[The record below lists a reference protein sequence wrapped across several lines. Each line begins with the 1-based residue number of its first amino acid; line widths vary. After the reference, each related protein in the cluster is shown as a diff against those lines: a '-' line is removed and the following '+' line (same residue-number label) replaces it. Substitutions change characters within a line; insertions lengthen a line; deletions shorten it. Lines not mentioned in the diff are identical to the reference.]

1 MPEHHPHHT
10 TTPKQKYLV
19 FGFLGFAILVL
30 AGVLFLALGH
40 SRISFT
46 WTPQT
51 VEAKST
57 LTAAATPVD
66 EDVPA
71 AFIEKIVEVEQ
82 AFQAETKPVQKPTE
96 ATAFIGKAR
105 GKIKIINNNSKV
117 QPLMATT
124 RFKSPDGLIFRIQER
139 VNVPASGSVT
149 ALIVADEAGEKGAL
163 KKNTRFTIPGLWPG
177 LQDKIY
183 GVATEDFHGEETKA
197 SNSDIPG
204 LTATELANAEDILK
218 KAATEKAL
226 ADLQKLAPTG
236 RKLFPDMI
244 YAGVTKRE
252 GPKIGDQKASY
263 NLKLTVKTIGIAIDE
278 AKVLK
283 AAQKILDSTI
293 TEDFQLLA
301 VSSSDLKFTVSS
313 YDSAKDKADFE
324 ITAKGKT
331 ALAPSHILLKPE
343 TYTGK
348 NQADVRTLLA
358 GYPAVSNV
366 LIELSP
372 FWNKKITADKNNL
385 QLEIQRAN

>member
-19 FGFLGFAILVL
+19 FGFLAVAILVL

-40 SRISFT
+40 SRVNFT

-57 LTAAATPVD
+57 LTAAATPVND
-66 EDVPA
+66 DIPA
-71 AFIEKIVEVEQ
+71 AFIEKTVEVEQ
-82 AFQAETKPVQKPTE
+82 TFQVETKPVQKPTE
-96 ATAFIGKAR
+96 TPTFTGKAR

-139 VNVPASGSVT
+139 INVPASGNVT
-149 ALIVADEAGEKGAL
+149 ALIVADEAGEKGTL
-163 KKNTRFTIPGLWPG
+163 KKDTHFTIPGLWPG

-183 GVATEDFHGEETKA
+183 GIATEDFYGEETKTQ
-197 SNSDIPG
+197 NSDLPG
-204 LTATELANAEDILK
+204 LAATELANAEDVLK
-218 KAATEKAL
+218 KAAIEKAL
-226 ADLQKLAPTG
+226 ADLQKLLPSG

-263 NLKLTVKTIGIAIDE
+263 NLKLTVKTIGIAVDE
-278 AKVLK
+278 AKVLE

-293 TEDFQLLA
+293 TKDLQLLTI
-301 VSSSDLKFTVSS
+301 SSSDLKFTVNS
-313 YDSAKDKADFE
+313 YDSAKARADFE
-324 ITAKGKT
+324 ITATGKT
-331 ALAPSHILLKPE
+331 TLAPSHILLKPE
-343 TYTGK
+343 SYTGK
-348 NQADVRTLLA
+348 DQADVRTLLA
-358 GYPAVSNV
+358 TYPAVSNV

-372 FWNKKITADKNNL
+372 FWNKKITSDKNNL